1 MLRGTDLVG
10 LSVECFRFGVELRMM
25 PSFGVSA
32 WLSGNGVEL
41 LDRYVQP
48 FEIEVP
54 ANSAVR
60 AGGTRPT
67 E

>member
-1 MLRGTDLVG
+1 
-10 LSVECFRFGVELRMM
+10 M

-32 WLSGNGVEL
+32 WLSGNRVEL

-60 AGGTRPT
+60 AGGTWPT

>member
-1 MLRGTDLVG
+1 M
-10 LSVECFRFGVELRMM
+10 ECFRFGVELRLV

-32 WLSGNGVEL
+32 WPSGNGVEL
-41 LDRYVQP
+41 LDRYAQP

-60 AGGTRPT
+60 AGGTWPT